1 MLTLMLLR
9 HAKSDWS
16 ETGTADFQRGLAPRG
31 QRAAP
36 EMGRYMA
43 AQKLLPDMVLCSPA
57 KRALE
62 TWRLVAPHLK
72 SKPRLVTDEALYD
85 FGDGENLLRALQR
98 QGGKAESVLIVAH
111 NPALE
116 GLAQRLSS
124 KGNQAMRAQL
134 EKKFPTAALAVITFA
149 ASDWSEV
156 SEGTGTLQRFV
167 RPKDIMAEAG
177 D

>member
-16 ETGTADFQRGLAPRG
+16 GSGTVDFERGLAPRG

-43 AQKLLPDMVLCSPA
+43 AHKLLPDLVLCSPA
-57 KRALE
+57 LRALE
-62 TWRLVAPHLK
+62 TWQLVSPQLK
-72 SKPRLVTDEALYD
+72 SKPKLVTDEVLYN
-85 FGDGENLLRALQR
+85 FGDGGNLLKAVQR
-98 QGGKAESVLIVAH
+98 HGGKAESVLIVAH

-116 GLAQRLSS
+116 GLAQRLTS